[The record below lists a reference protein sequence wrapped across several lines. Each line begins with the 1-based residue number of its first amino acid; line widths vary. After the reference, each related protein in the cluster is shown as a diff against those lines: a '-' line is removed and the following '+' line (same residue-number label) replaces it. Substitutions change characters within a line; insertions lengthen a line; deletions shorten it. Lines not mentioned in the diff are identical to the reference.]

1 MCLHELVWLVTKES
15 TRCDNKDS
23 EPQAQ
28 MRLLK
33 IPQKIKSIQRDMFS
47 KAFCHFPNVRMRTNV
62 FREEPQ
68 L

>member
-1 MCLHELVWLVTKES
+1 LFHLSMCLHELVWLVTKES

-28 MRLLK
+28 IRLLK
-33 IPQKIKSIQRDMFS
+33 FAPKIKNIQRGMLS
-47 KAFCHFPNVRMRTNV
+47 KAFCHFPNVR
-62 FREEPQ
+62 